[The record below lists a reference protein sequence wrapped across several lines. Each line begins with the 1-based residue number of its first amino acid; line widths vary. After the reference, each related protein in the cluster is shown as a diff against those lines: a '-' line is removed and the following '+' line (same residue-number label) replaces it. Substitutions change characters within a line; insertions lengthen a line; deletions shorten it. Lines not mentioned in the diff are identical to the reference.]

1 MSQGTPSKKGQ
12 RARKYG
18 RGLRK
23 PAHKRYVAEDRKEK
37 NKARKQARIKKVLAR
52 KAARKAAE

>member
-1 MSQGTPSKKGQ
+1 MSQGTPNKTGQ
-12 RARKYG
+12 KNRKYG

-23 PAHKRYVAEDRKEK
+23 PAHQRYVAENRSEK